1 MKERGERKKK
11 ESEAK
16 EEKHKQSVEKKKEEA
31 AVKKKVPKTI
41 ENQLSLS
48 LAHARARLRCFGCNH
63 VLDATYYTRMSRQQW
78 VQRVSPPLVFLLL
91 SSRLVS
97 SPCLFL
103 SLSRFNISPSKAR
116 RWRMSVSLDRHSGSP
131 AFFAC
136 VGVKTFRYP
145 SVVLTITS

>member
-48 LAHARARLRCFGCNH
+48 LLRTRVHVCAVSCAITCSMPRITHACL
-63 VLDATYYTRMSRQQW
+63 
-78 VQRVSPPLVFLLL
+78 VSSGFNACLPHLSSS